1 MAVRIGNRQPPEPTP
16 LVASMTAVREPAADP
31 AAPPTAGEGDAA
43 AGAANAGTAR
53 ADAVRAGAAMGGA
66 ATPPPPGGYR
76 RPQPPTPGQLVAR
89 TVGTSLLILAFTAF
103 GFVAWVGLFS
113 SLHYDKAQLNAYET
127 LRVQLAMGTAPNG
140 PTVPN
145 KPTQLLPMGAPVA
158 VLSIPAIKLRTVILQ
173 GTTASVLESGP
184 GHLRDTVLPGQAGD
198 SVILGRQSAYFGP
211 FGGLAGL
218 VPGDSITVI
227 TGQAVSNY
235 KVIDLRRAGDPLPP
249 DLASGAGRMTLVT
262 ADGAPLDP
270 TGVLR
275 VDADETSKPQP
286 SPGVVLS
293 QYLSPTENAMA
304 TDSGAWLPMVLWG
317 QLLVLIAFT
326 LSWLWTAWGR
336 WQTWVIAIPTISF
349 LVLSIADQATRLLPN
364 LI

>member
-1 MAVRIGNRQPPEPTP
+1 MAVRIRNRQPPES
-16 LVASMTAVREPAADP
+16 ASGGSVTAVREPAADP
-31 AAPPTAGEGDAA
+31 AAPPTAGEGGAV
-43 AGAANAGTAR
+43 AGAAK
-53 ADAVRAGAAMGGA
+53 ADAASGGA
-66 ATPPPPGGYR
+66 AKQPPSGGYR
-76 RPQPPTPGQLVAR
+76 RPQPVTPGQLVAR
-89 TVGTSLLILAFTAF
+89 AVGASLLILAITAL

-113 SLHYDKAQLNAYET
+113 SLHYDKAQLNAYDA
-127 LRVQLAMGTAPNG
+127 LRVELATGTAPNG

-145 KPTQLLPMGAPVA
+145 KPAQLLPMGAPVA
-158 VLSIPAIKLRTVILQ
+158 VLSIPAINLRTVILQ
-173 GTTASVLESGP
+173 GTTGSVLENGP
-184 GHLRDTVLPGQAGD
+184 GHLRTTVLPGQEGD
-198 SVILGRQSAYFGP
+198 SVILGRQTAYGGP
-211 FGGLAGL
+211 FGGLASL
-218 VPGDSITVI
+218 VPGDSIKVV
-227 TGQAVSNY
+227 TGQTVATY

-249 DLASGAGRMTLVT
+249 ALASGAGRMTLVT

-275 VDADETSKPQP
+275 VDADETSKPQT

-304 TDSGAWLPMVLWG
+304 TDSGAWLPIVLWG
-317 QLLVLIAFT
+317 QLLVLIAFS

-336 WQTWVIAIPTISF
+336 WQTWVIAIPTIGF